1 MVWKNSPKR
10 SKQMDGA
17 RSFASKAGK
26 DFLDPAILFGR
37 ASDDDLSSYTPEM
50 LGIAAAHAAA
60 RVKAWNRVRADITV
74 AQIPGVEP
82 DGIPVWVLTVIDRNM
97 PFLFDSVMGEVTAS
111 HRGLVMAVHPILTIE
126 PGKEPVLRSND
137 EPTDPAHQV
146 SFIQLHIAQL
156 NEEQANLLIERI
168 RFILDQ
174 VHLSIT
180 DWSAMLDTMDG
191 AAKQLLNAK
200 PRKGANRDEALAFL
214 DWLRDDNFTFLGMR
228 EYVYS
233 GKGSKATVERGQG
246 RGLGIL
252 SDPDVLVLRQGKDQ
266 VTTTPEILE
275 FLDGPQFLIV
285 TKANVKSVV
294 HRRAYMDYIG
304 VKRFDEN
311 GHVVGELRIVG
322 LFTATAYTQ
331 DRKSVV

>member
-17 RSFASKAGK
+17 RSFASKAGN

-37 ASDDDLSSYTPEM
+37 ASDDDLSIYSPEM
-50 LGIAAAHAAA
+50 LGIAAGHAA
-60 RVKAWNRVRADITV
+60 NRLKTWDRIRADITV
-74 AQIPGVEP
+74 TQIPGVEP
-82 DGIPVWVLTVIDRNM
+82 AGISVWVLTVIDRNM
-97 PFLFDSVMGEVTAS
+97 PFLFDSVMGEITAS
-111 HRGLVMAVHPILTIE
+111 HRGIAMAVHPILTIE
-126 PGKEPVLRSND
+126 PGKAPVLRSND

-146 SFIQLHIAQL
+146 SLIQLHISQL
-156 NEEQANLLIERI
+156 NEEQGNHLIERI

-174 VHLSIT
+174 VHLAIT
-180 DWSAMLDTMDG
+180 DWSAMLDTLDG
-191 AAKQLLNAK
+191 AAKQLLNAR
-200 PRKGANRDEALAFL
+200 PRKGADREEALAFL

-233 GKGSKATVERGQG
+233 GKGSKANVERGKG
-246 RGLGIL
+246 RGLGTL

-285 TKANVKSVV
+285 AKANVKSVV

-304 VKRFDEN
+304 VKRFDES

-331 DRKSVV
+331 SVREIP